1 METDMLAAIKESEG
15 KNSMLIKL
23 VRFVIISKLNLNNSA

>member
-1 METDMLAAIKESEG
+1 METDMLAIKESEG
-15 KNSMLIKL
+15 KNSTVIKL